1 MNKIIF
7 IIPSVED
14 SHYKN
19 RVIDFFNN
27 GFDVCVYG
35 FKRKGRNNSQNLPY
49 PVEIIGEIE
58 DEGYVSRL
66 MLYFRGFNKIVKQ
79 YKNQGVLYFVG
90 GLDIAMFFH
99 FFHPREKYIY
109 EECDLTHTYLGK
121 IQVLLELIDK
131 KIIKDSLITI
141 STSEGFNKYHFKG
154 TKPNNVYIVENKLDP
169 SVLKLKKNISPKFC
183 RESIS
188 FGFVGKPRFESVFNF
203 IKVVCQ
209 NFPQH
214 TFHIFGG
221 PIEPQFKE
229 LEKYS
234 NCFFHGFF
242 KNPTDLPEIY
252 SNINLVLSTYDA
264 RIKNVK
270 YAEPNKIYESIY
282 FDTPIIVSKNT
293 FLGEKVTSLGIG
305 YELDALNDDEI
316 IEFVEKLT
324 EEGVNNTI
332 KTIQAIDKQSTININ
347 DKFFVFLKDRI
358 DRCFL

>member
-1 MNKIIF
+1 MEF
-7 IIPSVED
+7 VQ
-14 SHYKN
+14 
-19 RVIDFFNN
+19 N
-27 GFDVCVYG
+27 GYEVFAYG
-35 FKRKGRNNSQNLPY
+35 FARKGHEKCPELSFPY
-49 PVEIIGEIE
+49 EVIGELE
-58 DEGYVSRL
+58 DEGYSNRIK
-66 MLYFRGFNKIVKQ
+66 LYIKAFRRIVRR
-79 YKNQGVLYFVG
+79 YNNQDVLYFVG

-141 STSEGFNKYHFKG
+141 STSEGFNKYHFNGK
-154 TKPNNVYIVENKLDP
+154 KPNNVYIVENKLDP

-282 FDTPIIVSKNT
+282 FDTPIIVSKDT

-324 EEGVNNTI
+324 EESVNITI